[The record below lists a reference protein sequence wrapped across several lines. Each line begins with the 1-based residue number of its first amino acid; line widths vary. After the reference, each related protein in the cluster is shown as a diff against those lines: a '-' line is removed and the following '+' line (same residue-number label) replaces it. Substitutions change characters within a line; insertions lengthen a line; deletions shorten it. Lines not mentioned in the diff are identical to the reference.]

1 MRKASNTEG
10 NQNKQTIYRE
20 EKHKIQKKIIIN
32 ILQKN
37 KRLYIYAVRTKYF
50 LKARGWAGG
59 PRHKECFKIENTMD
73 KIRNSRE
80 ELEDKF
86 KKPPPKWKR

>member
-1 MRKASNTEG
+1 MEG
-10 NQNKQTIYRE
+10 NQNKQIIHRE
-20 EKHKIQKKIIIN
+20 EKQNTKKIIIN

-37 KRLYIYAVRTKYF
+37 KKLYTYAIRTKYF

-80 ELEDKF
+80 ELEHKLR
-86 KKPPPKWKR
+86 KPPPKRKR